1 MEKTKT
7 LEGRGTVEL
16 IVQLITAAAV
26 LAGIYL
32 VMVELRQGREI
43 STVEM
48 IHQRFISEIELDS
61 KIYGEN
67 ISDTLAKACANTQ
80 ALTGSEQTQMQYYFQ
95 NRMRLVWIAYSGA
108 EFGSFQDGIGSVQ
121 DWQFLSL
128 TYVND
133 ILSYPVGKRWL
144 ETNPFWGNEE
154 FAEANEAVAW
164 VQSLK
169 GIPPYGSSCDHRKEL
184 VIPSVS

>member
-1 MEKTKT
+1 MENTKT
-7 LEGRGTVEL
+7 SEGRGTLEL

-26 LAGIYL
+26 FAGIYF
-32 VMVELRQGREI
+32 VMIELRQGREI

-48 IHQRFISEIELDS
+48 IHKRMITNIEHDS

-80 ALTGSEQTQMQYYFQ
+80 ALTGSEQTQLHYYFQ
-95 NRMRLVWIAYSGA
+95 NRMRLVLVVYSGA
-108 EFGSFQDGIGSVQ
+108 ELGSFQDGIGSVQ
-121 DWQFLSL
+121 DWQFLSQ
-128 TYVND
+128 TYVSD
-133 ILSYPVGKRWL
+133 VLSYPVGERWL
-144 ETNPFWGNEE
+144 ETDPFWGNEE
-154 FAEANEAVAW
+154 FAEAEVVAW

-169 GIPPYGSSCDHRKEL
+169 GIPPNGSSCDHRKEL